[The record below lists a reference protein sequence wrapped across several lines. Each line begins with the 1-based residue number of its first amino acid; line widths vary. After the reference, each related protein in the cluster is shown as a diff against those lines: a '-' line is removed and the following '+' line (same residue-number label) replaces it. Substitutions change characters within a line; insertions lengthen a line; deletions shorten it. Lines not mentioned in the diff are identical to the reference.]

1 MKLKYLNTKNSRR
14 RGIAIE
20 LAIFVIMLCF
30 GLSVIILTTSMI
42 QKNNYNRVVSEYTE
56 DIELNRIGGEFCSA
70 IRKNEDIAYFMWKLE
85 AETNYRE
92 VGVEQTGEIKY
103 FYDIDVTSENKKL
116 ILSKETED
124 GSEVLL
130 EVELTPVAGN
140 SYKITKWE
148 LNQ

>member
-70 IRKNEDIAYFMWKLE
+70 IRKNEDIK
-85 AETNYRE
+85 
-92 VGVEQTGEIKY
+92 
-103 FYDIDVTSENKKL
+103 
-116 ILSKETED
+116 
-124 GSEVLL
+124 
-130 EVELTPVAGN
+130 
-140 SYKITKWE
+140 
-148 LNQ
+148 